1 MSNVVIETN
10 LKDIKL
16 FKRGKV
22 RDTYDFGE
30 RLLMIATDRLSAF
43 DVVFPNAIPYK
54 GVVLT
59 QVSLFWFN
67 YTKNIV
73 KNHVI
78 TADIS
83 RFPEKTKLYSSILN
97 GRAIL
102 VKKTDPILVECVI
115 RGYISGSAWAE
126 YQESGKVCG
135 IKLPTG
141 LKESEKLPEPIFTPA
156 IKAATGHDENITERK
171 MIELVGED
179 IKEELKEL
187 SLKIY
192 EKASKKAE
200 EKGIII
206 ADTKFEFGFLGNE
219 IILVDELLT
228 PDSSRLWPVD
238 TYSSEGPQKSFDKQF
253 VRDYLIGINWNKQP
267 PAPMLPEKIISETS
281 AKYIEAYEKITGKKF
296 EFR

>member
-59 QVSLFWFN
+59 QLSLFWFN

-238 TYSSEGPQKSFDKQF
+238 TYSSGGPQKSFDKQF

>member
-59 QVSLFWFN
+59 QLSLFWFN

-97 GRAIL
+97 GRAML

-238 TYSSEGPQKSFDKQF
+238 TYSSGGPQKSFDKQF